1 MTDHRQTAKTLLAL
15 ANTLGPQRHFLS
27 KIVQT
32 GRPTASQLQW
42 LERVA
47 SRVDTKLGEVRHA
60 A

>member
-1 MTDHRQTAKTLLAL
+1 MSDHRDTAKKLLAL

-27 KIVQT
+27 KIALT
-32 GRPTASQLQW
+32 GKPSASQLQW

-47 SRVDTKLGEVRHA
+47 SRVDGKLGEHRHA